1 MNLKILTEASQLITI
16 CDAGINAPGV
26 GTPCLPAHVSFS
38 KKMIFHTVGRRYSS
52 GNSIL
57 RGVPLF
63 PASYSSIQ
71 QELLKA
77 NLACCYFVL
86 PTSTSDDIL
95 SPVVHCL
102 NAPEPPAEAN
112 LTLRDYDPLS
122 PRRRGGHLNYTCSA
136 GGHNK
141 FASDYTKRRYTLTC
155 NDDNN
160 YETPN
165 WPTCVSSR
173 CCRQILFK
181 SCLFF
186 SDILSGA

>member
-1 MNLKILTEASQLITI
+1 M
-16 CDAGINAPGV
+16 
-26 GTPCLPAHVSFS
+26 
-38 KKMIFHTVGRRYSS
+38 
-52 GNSIL
+52 
-57 RGVPLF
+57 
-63 PASYSSIQ
+63 
-71 QELLKA
+71 
-77 NLACCYFVL
+77 
-86 PTSTSDDIL
+86 
-95 SPVVHCL
+95 
-102 NAPEPPAEAN
+102 EAN

-173 CCRQILFK
+173 CYPQIRFK
-181 SCLFF
+181 PCLFSATYCPEPETLETAEIRF
-186 SDILSGA
+186 HSFNSSITAGLD

>member
-1 MNLKILTEASQLITI
+1 MGCPPVPSILLLYPATTPESQ
-16 CDAGINAPGV
+16 
-26 GTPCLPAHVSFS
+26 FS
-38 KKMIFHTVGRRYSS
+38 LLLFCTAYLHLRRY
-52 GNSIL
+52 
-57 RGVPLF
+57 
-63 PASYSSIQ
+63 
-71 QELLKA
+71 
-77 NLACCYFVL
+77 L
-86 PTSTSDDIL
+86 P
-95 SPVVHCL
+95 PVVHCL

-122 PRRRGGHLNYTCSA
+122 PRRRGGHLNYTCTA

-181 SCLFF
+181 PCLFSATYCPEPETLETAEIRF
-186 SDILSGA
+186 HSSNSSITAGLD

>member
-1 MNLKILTEASQLITI
+1 
-16 CDAGINAPGV
+16 
-26 GTPCLPAHVSFS
+26 
-38 KKMIFHTVGRRYSS
+38 MIFNTVGRWYSS

-63 PASYSSIQ
+63 PLSYSSIQ

-77 NLACCYFVL
+77 NLACCSFVL

-181 SCLFF
+181 PCLFSATYCPEPETLETAEIRF
-186 SDILSGA
+186 YSSNSSITAGLDQIYFEMLFKF